1 MEITLKGAVSSMYGS
16 ATALAKQL
24 GWSGRKARDIV
35 SGRQAPTAKDMEEL
49 AEALDIR
56 DANSFALIFFQ
67 ICPQSG
73 QPVHKAH
80 YHERRPT

>member
-35 SGRQAPTAKDMEEL
+35 SGRQAPTAKDMEEM

-56 DANSFALIFFQ
+56 DANSFALIFF
-67 ICPQSG
+67 PNMST
-73 QPVHKAH
+73 KWS
-80 YHERRPT
+80 TST